1 MNEQAKVKPDTMR
14 FDALMANI
22 RDGKIRIPDFQR
34 EFVWDLSQIIS
45 LLDSIYKHFP
55 IGSFLFWET
64 DDEIQAY
71 RRVGEVELRH
81 DTEKA
86 VQYVLDGQQRL
97 TSLFASLEQASIA
110 HRVNGKKVTKSIQIY
125 FDLDEGQFKANPFDP
140 KEAKSVN
147 KRSTFTWIPRAED
160 YFAFLDQFL
169 GWIETEKPTRKESIA
184 WLQTSPD
191 MAQSRA
197 RTIHAQTRDIGL
209 FEEIEERCLL
219 TELGRTQIGNR
230 SPESLL
236 QSLHRAIKY
245 FDVLLPKV
253 LKDGQVELIEISNFL
268 SESLGDEVKPG
279 KARSRL
285 RWLAGL
291 GLGSFDDSEFVL
303 NENGRRV
310 LERFYQAIE
319 IRERD
324 KREQEKEKEKRY
336 FSVQQITDLDKFV
349 ETAAGLE
356 SARRA
361 ELQKVLKRF
370 NSYPFS
376 VIQVLEQP
384 IETACEIFERINNS
398 GKVLNVVDLMVAKS
412 WSQTFNLRE
421 RLNEFREELR
431 KEHYDS
437 IPDITIIQ
445 CLSAIVQRGIRR
457 KDILDIERSAVEA
470 NWHMTLENVRKAID
484 FLKGNVKV
492 TSAKILPYNVCIV
505 PLAYYFSVADPKRHD
520 NLRRKELEQWFWR
533 ASVSN
538 RYDQAVE
545 SNIADDIADM
555 ANLAEGNPALFDY
568 VAPAIS
574 AERIASQRLNLGSAF
589 CKTLLCVL
597 NQRGPREF
605 KDSTPV
611 SLTSFSKFN
620 SAELHHVF
628 PKAYLKR
635 HDKDNY
641 PERDSMANIA
651 LARASAN
658 KEYSSRPPSNYLA
671 TCSNDILKT
680 VLKSHLINDAS
691 KSGVLKDDFQA
702 FIEYRSEQLMHE
714 IRRLTADMTE
724 IEADMAESE
733 LGTVEQFELRLRD
746 LMHSRI
752 HAANPDYWKGTA
764 SPELRS
770 KVEDRISAWIK
781 AAPGRARAGVRE
793 VDFLQ
798 MFEYFKV
805 IKTNWS
811 VFGEIFCSRSDLEQ
825 HFKVISEF
833 RNALAHN
840 REIDAVT
847 RQLAIGA
854 LAWFDKAFT
863 VANSAP
869 Q

>member
-1 MNEQAKVKPDTMR
+1 MDELAKVKPETMR
-14 FDALMANI
+14 FDALMFNI
-22 RDGKIRIPDFQR
+22 RDDKIRIPDFQR

-45 LLDSIYKHFP
+45 LLDSVYQHFP

-64 DDEIQAY
+64 DDDILAY
-71 RRVGEVELRH
+71 RRIGEVELRH
-81 DTEKA
+81 DTKKGA
-86 VQYVLDGQQRL
+86 QYVLDGQQRL

-110 HRVNGKKVTKSIQIY
+110 HRVNGKKITKSIQIY
-125 FDLDEGQFKANPFDP
+125 FDLDEGQFVANPFDR

-147 KRSTFTWIPRAED
+147 KRVTFASIPRTDD
-160 YFAFLDQFL
+160 YFDFLDRFL
-169 GWIETEKPTRKESIA
+169 EWIDEEHPIRKESLE
-184 WLQTSPD
+184 WLQTWPD
-191 MAQSRA
+191 MAVSRS
-197 RTIHAQTRDIGL
+197 RTVHAQMRDMGL
-209 FEEIEERCLL
+209 FEETENGCLL
-219 TELGRTQIGNR
+219 TDLGRSQIGSK
-230 SPESLL
+230 SPELL
-236 QSLHRAIKY
+236 LELLHKAIEY

-253 LKDGQVELIEISNFL
+253 LEDGQAQLFDLSDFL
-268 SESLGDEVKPG
+268 SESLGEEVKPY

-291 GLGSFDDSEFVL
+291 GLGSFDDSDFVL
-303 NENGRRV
+303 NDKGRNI
-310 LERFYQAIE
+310 LERFYRTIE

-324 KREQEKEKEKRY
+324 KQEQEEEKKKRY

-349 ETAAGLE
+349 ETAASLD

-384 IETACEIFERINNS
+384 IETACEIFERINDS
-398 GKVLNVVDLMVAKS
+398 GTVLNVVDLMVAKS

-421 RLNEFREELR
+421 RLSEFREELR
-431 KEHYDS
+431 KENYDS
-437 IPDITIIQ
+437 IRDITIIQ

-470 NWHMTLENVRKAID
+470 NWDVTLENVRKAID

-492 TSAKILPYNVCIV
+492 THAKILPYNACIV
-505 PLAYYFSVADPKRHD
+505 PLAFYFSVVDPKSHD
-520 NLRRKELEQWFWR
+520 NLRRKELERWFWR

-538 RYDQAVE
+538 RYDQALE
-545 SNIADDIADM
+545 SKVADDIADM
-555 ANLAEGNPALFDY
+555 ANLAEGKPALFDY
-568 VAPAIS
+568 IAPAIS

-605 KDSTPV
+605 KDSAPV
-611 SLTSFSKFN
+611 RLTSFSKFN

-658 KEYSSRPPSNYLA
+658 KEYSSKAPSKYLA
-671 TCSNDILKT
+671 KCSNDILDT
-680 VLKSHLINDAS
+680 VLKSHLINDANE
-691 KSGVLKDDFQA
+691 SGVLEDDFPT
-702 FIEYRSEQLMHE
+702 FVEYRSEQLLQE
-714 IRRLTADMTE
+714 IRRLTGEMTE

-733 LGTVEQFELRLRD
+733 LGAVERFELRLRD
-746 LMHSRI
+746 LIDARLRE
-752 HAANPDYWKGTA
+752 ANPDFWEKTA
-764 SPELRS
+764 SPEFRS
-770 KVEDRISAWIK
+770 RVEDRISAWIK
-781 AAPGRARAGVRE
+781 TAPGRSRAGVRE

-805 IKTNWS
+805 IKSNWS
-811 VFGEIFCSRSDLEQ
+811 VFEEIFRSRSDLEQ

-840 REIDAVT
+840 REVDAVT

-863 VANSAP
+863 AANSEP